1 MEERQVKGM
10 MKYYLFT
17 TYNDKGNVNGWI
29 RAQDEMD
36 EEDWNKAASRYVQYD
51 GYDLYVDE
59 YDSMDEA
66 LEALE
71 EARNA

>member
-1 MEERQVKGM
+1 

-17 TYNDKGNVNGWI
+17 TYNDNGNVNGWI

-36 EEDWNKAASRYVQYD
+36 EEDWNKAVSGYVQYD
-51 GYDLYVDE
+51 GYDLYVDM
-59 YDSMDEA
+59 YVSMDEA
-66 LEALE
+66 LKALE